1 MSVVS
6 SSVSFGNGTAQKP
19 PNCLFTSS
27 SLNSCNILNY
37 FIWDKSFT
45 FISLFAISVA
55 AVLRSPVLGNSTLT
69 ARLGPSTIFSFTG
82 LCSNL
87 FSNSATKA
95 VSLSISL
102 LSVLTTTLSG
112 PGTTLVTS
120 FSTIFSTGTSTLTSF
135 STTFSTI
142 FNNLYRHFNFFDYLN
157 FFYYFYWNF
166 LCYFDGN
173 FDDSFGLELQQ
184 CVRVL
189 GLRLR
194 E

>member
-45 FISLFAISVA
+45 FISLFAINVA

-135 STTFSTI
+135 STTFSTSFSTGTSTSLI
-142 FNNLYRHFNFFDYLN
+142 TSTSFTTSTGTSFVTWRNFVRR
-157 FFYYFYWNF
+157 
-166 LCYFDGN
+166 
-173 FDDSFGLELQQ
+173 LQQ
-184 CVRVL
+184 LFLGL